1 MLRNPPPPWD
11 GEWVTLYHG
20 TLSSFADAI
29 IGEVDLSYAQAKK
42 DFGRGFY
49 TTTLEEQAL
58 DWAYSLGGR
67 HSGAPAVVAW
77 QVPLDD
83 LARLDTLAFVS
94 GDKLQADRFWS
105 FVWHC
110 RQNDTHHARSTND
123 GWYDLVIGPIAAY
136 WKQRAAIDDSE
147 QLSFHTPTA
156 VALLNASRSWRV
168 L

>member
-20 TLSSFADAI
+20 TLEASVVSLL
-29 IGEVDLSYAQAKK
+29 GSVHLSHARAKM

-49 TTTLEEQAL
+49 TTTLVEQASE
-58 DWAYSLGGR
+58 WAYALARRGLGL
-67 HSGAPAVVAW
+67 PAVIAW
-77 QVPLDD
+77 QVALDD

-94 GDKLQADRFWS
+94 GDKLQAERFWS
-105 FVWHC
+105 FVCHC
-110 RQNDTHHARSTND
+110 RVNDTHHARSTND

-136 WKQRAAIDDSE
+136 WQQRAAIDDSE

-156 VALLNASRSWRV
+156 IALLNASRSWRV